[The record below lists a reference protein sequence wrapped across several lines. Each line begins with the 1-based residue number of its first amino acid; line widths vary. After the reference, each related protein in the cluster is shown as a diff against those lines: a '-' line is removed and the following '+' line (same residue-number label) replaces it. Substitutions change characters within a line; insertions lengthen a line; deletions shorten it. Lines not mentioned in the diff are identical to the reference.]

1 MRKLSLFI
9 ATSLDGY
16 IAKPNDDLSF
26 LKLVE
31 KEGEDYGYA
40 KFTDTIDTIIIGR
53 KTYDYVLKEIGSS
66 HYDNGKRNVFVITRT
81 ARPRMGKTTFY
92 TGNLTKLVQRLK
104 SESGK
109 NIYCDG
115 GAEIVNEF
123 LKSDLI
129 DEFIISIVPV
139 LVGNGTR
146 LFKDG
151 RPEQQ
156 LELVNSKTFDTGL
169 TQLHYNR
176 KR

>member
-40 KFTDTIDTIIIGR
+40 EFTANIDTIILGKR
-53 KTYDYVLKEIGSS
+53 TYDWVLREIGTS
-66 HYDNGKRNVFVITRT
+66 HYDNGERNVYVITRT
-81 ARPRMGKTTFY
+81 ERQSVGKTKFY
-92 TGNLTKLVQRLK
+92 TGNLTELVQKLK
-104 SESGK
+104 SENGK

-115 GAEIVNEF
+115 GAEIVNE
-123 LKSDLI
+123 LLISDLI
-129 DEFIISIVPV
+129 DEFIVSIVPV
-139 LVGNGTR
+139 LVGNGIR

-156 LELVNSKTFDTGL
+156 LELVNTKAFDTGL
-169 TQLHYNR
+169 IQLHYKR